1 MSKSSIPVFTL
12 KDIIEANSTQLF
24 DENVAVFD
32 ILQRESVDEI
42 ELNYPCKVDFMG
54 ILLVTEG
61 EAIIKVDFEQMK
73 LKPMDLV
80 SIFPNNVVEFIAISN
95 DCTLKAASVSYNY
108 MAELHFN
115 IDSSE
120 ALQLFSNTYSN
131 FIRLDE
137 EIYQAVLYHMARIAE
152 VNTQKSMMPFMRELI
167 KSHITLMTY
176 ELASFKQFYERK
188 YVFKSSR
195 KEEMAVRFIGL
206 IARDFRQHREVQY
219 YADQMHISRKHL
231 TRSVKEVYDLTP
243 KQIID
248 KKIIGEAKVLLQ
260 KTELTIS
267 EVMQELNFDDQAAFS
282 KFFKNNTGL
291 SPLSYRKQILK

>member
-1 MSKSSIPVFTL
+1 MSKSVIPVFTL

-24 DENVAVFD
+24 EENVAVFD
-32 ILQRESVDEI
+32 IQKESINEI

-54 ILLVTEG
+54 VILVVEG
-61 EAIIKVDFEQMK
+61 EAVIKVDFEQMK
-73 LKPMDLV
+73 LKPGDVV
-80 SIFPNNVVEFIAISN
+80 SVFPNNVVEFIALSS
-95 DCTLKAASVSYNY
+95 DCILKAASSSPDY
-108 MAELHFN
+108 MSKLQFN

-120 ALQLFSNTYSN
+120 ALQLFANTYSN
-131 FIRLDE
+131 FLRLDE
-137 EIYQAVLYHMARIAE
+137 KIFTAVLYHMERIAA
-152 VNTQKSMMPFMRELI
+152 VNTQKLVMPFMDELI
-167 KSHITLMTY
+167 KSHITLMFY

-206 IARDFRQHREVQY
+206 IARDFRKHREVQY
-219 YADQMHISRKHL
+219 YAEQMHISRKHL
-231 TRSVKEVYDLTP
+231 TRSVKEVYELTP

-248 KKIIGEAKVLLQ
+248 NKVIGEAKVLLQ

-291 SPLSYRKQILK
+291 SPLSYRKQMLK

>member
-1 MSKSSIPVFTL
+1 
-12 KDIIEANSTQLF
+12 
-24 DENVAVFD
+24 
-32 ILQRESVDEI
+32 
-42 ELNYPCKVDFMG
+42 
-54 ILLVTEG
+54 
-61 EAIIKVDFEQMK
+61 
-73 LKPMDLV
+73 
-80 SIFPNNVVEFIAISN
+80 
-95 DCTLKAASVSYNY
+95 
-108 MAELHFN
+108 
-115 IDSSE
+115 
-120 ALQLFSNTYSN
+120 
-131 FIRLDE
+131 
-137 EIYQAVLYHMARIAE
+137 
-152 VNTQKSMMPFMRELI
+152 
-167 KSHITLMTY
+167 
-176 ELASFKQFYERK
+176 
-188 YVFKSSR
+188 
-195 KEEMAVRFIGL
+195 MAVRFIGL